1 MTKMFHES
9 RCLCIE
15 FSKGGSTTLTSQ
27 DITGRL
33 PQVAGAKA
41 SEIQRKELL
50 RHSVVRHL
58 AMTSYMYNVQT
69 SEIKVLFKIRRHLR
83 MASRKSIGTS
93 NSNATL

>member
-1 MTKMFHES
+1 MKVS
-9 RCLCIE
+9 A
-15 FSKGGSTTLTSQ
+15 TLASQ
-27 DITGRL
+27 DVIGRL

-41 SEIQRKELL
+41 SEIQMKELL
-50 RHSVVRHL
+50 RRSVVHHL

-69 SEIKVLFKIRRHLR
+69 SVIKVLFKIRRHLR